1 MPNIRIISGKIG
13 GRNLKTSDNKN
24 LRPTPAK
31 MREQLF
37 SWLRPTIDDLICLDL
52 FAGSGAL
59 GLEAL
64 SNGAKNVTFVE
75 QNQDIYNCLKKN
87 CLELNLL
94 EEVKLHRQSAENYI
108 RRVKDI
114 KFDLI
119 FLDPPYNKDY
129 INTLLPKIIEKFVK
143 NGAYIFIE
151 MNSYDE
157 EVYHEDMKLLKEA
170 SSGDSTG
177 RLYQI
182 KNENSD

>member
-24 LRPTPAK
+24 LKPTPAK

-37 SWLRPTIDDLICLDL
+37 SWLRPIIDDFICLDL

-64 SNGAKNVTFVE
+64 SNGAKKVILVE
-75 QNQDIYNCLKKN
+75 QNQDIYSCLKTN
-87 CLELNLL
+87 CSELNIL
-94 EEVKLHRQSAENYI
+94 EEVELHRQSAENYV
-108 RRVKDI
+108 RRTKDI
-114 KFDLI
+114 VFDLI
-119 FLDPPYNKDY
+119 LLDPPYNKDY
-129 INTLLPKIIEKFVK
+129 INILLPKIIEKFVK
-143 NGAYIFIE
+143 KGSYIFIE
-151 MNSYDE
+151 MNSHDE
-157 EVYHEDMKLLKEA
+157 EVYHESMELLKEA

>member
-24 LRPTPAK
+24 LRPTPAR

-37 SWLRPTIDDLICLDL
+37 SWLRPVINDFICLDL

-59 GLEAL
+59 GLEAI
-64 SNGAKNVTFVE
+64 SNGAKKVILIE
-75 QNQDIYNCLKKN
+75 QNQDIYKCLKSN
-87 CLELNLL
+87 CAELNLL
-94 EEVKLHRQSAENYI
+94 EEVELYRQSAENYV
-108 RRVKDI
+108 RRVKDK

-119 FLDPPYNKDY
+119 FLDPPYKKDY
-129 INTLLPKIIEKFVK
+129 LNILLPKIIEKFVK
-143 NGAYIFIE
+143 NGTYIFIE

-182 KNENSD
+182 NK

>member
-1 MPNIRIISGKIG
+1 MPSIRIISGKIG

-37 SWLRPTIDDLICLDL
+37 SWLRPVMNDYICLDL

-59 GLEAL
+59 GLEAI
-64 SNGAKNVTFVE
+64 SNGAKKVVLVE
-75 QNQDIYNCLKKN
+75 QNQEIYNCLKNN
-87 CLELNLL
+87 CSELNIL
-94 EEVKLHRQSAENYI
+94 EQVELYRQSAENYV
-108 RRVKDI
+108 RRIKDI
-114 KFDLI
+114 EFDLI

-129 INTLLPKIIEKFVK
+129 INKLLPKIIEKFVK
-143 NGAYIFIE
+143 NGTYIFIE

-182 KNENSD
+182 NK

>member
-1 MPNIRIISGKIG
+1 MPSIRIISGKIG

-37 SWLRPTIDDLICLDL
+37 SWLRPVMNDYICLDL

-59 GLEAL
+59 GLEAI
-64 SNGAKNVTFVE
+64 SNGAKKVVLVE
-75 QNQDIYNCLKKN
+75 QNQEIYNCLKSN
-87 CLELNLL
+87 CSELNIL
-94 EEVKLHRQSAENYI
+94 EQVELYRQSAENYV
-108 RRVKDI
+108 RRIKDI

-119 FLDPPYNKDY
+119 FLDPPYNKGY
-129 INTLLPKIIEKFVK
+129 INKLLPKIIEKFVK
-143 NGAYIFIE
+143 NGTYIFIE
-151 MNSYDE
+151 TNSYEE
-157 EVYHEDMKLLKEA
+157 EVYHDSMELLKEA

-182 KNENSD
+182 NK

>member
-37 SWLRPTIDDLICLDL
+37 SWLRPIIDDFICLDL

-64 SNGAKNVTFVE
+64 SNGAKKVILVE
-75 QNQDIYNCLKKN
+75 QNQDIYSCLKTN
-87 CLELNLL
+87 CSELNIL
-94 EEVKLHRQSAENYI
+94 EEVELHRQSAENYV
-108 RRVKDI
+108 RRTKDI
-114 KFDLI
+114 VFDLI
-119 FLDPPYNKDY
+119 LLDPPYNKDY
-129 INTLLPKIIEKFVK
+129 INILLPKIIEKFVK
-143 NGAYIFIE
+143 KGSYIFIE
-151 MNSYDE
+151 MNSHDE
-157 EVYHEDMKLLKEA
+157 EVYHESMELLKEA

>member
-37 SWLRPTIDDLICLDL
+37 SWLRPLINDFICLDL

-59 GLEAL
+59 GIEAI
-64 SNGAKNVTFVE
+64 SNGAQKVIFIE
-75 QNQDIYNCLKKN
+75 QNQDIYNSLKRN
-87 CLELNLL
+87 CSELNIL
-94 EEVKLHRQSAENYI
+94 EEVELYRQSAENYV

-119 FLDPPYNKDY
+119 LLDPPYNRNY
-129 INTLLPKIIEKFVK
+129 INILLPKIIEKFVK
-143 NGAYIFIE
+143 KGSYIFIE
-151 MNSYDE
+151 MNSHDE
-157 EVYHEDMKLLKEA
+157 EVYHESMELLKEA

-182 KNENSD
+182 NK

>member
-1 MPNIRIISGKIG
+1 MPSIRIISGKIG

-37 SWLRPTIDDLICLDL
+37 SWLRPVMSDYICLDL

-59 GLEAL
+59 GLEAI
-64 SNGAKNVTFVE
+64 SNGAKKVVLVE
-75 QNQDIYNCLKKN
+75 QNQEIYTCLKNN
-87 CLELNLL
+87 CSELNIL
-94 EEVKLHRQSAENYI
+94 EQVELYRQSAENYV
-108 RRVKDI
+108 RRIKDI

-129 INTLLPKIIEKFVK
+129 INKLLPKIIEKFVK
-143 NGAYIFIE
+143 NDTYIFIE
-151 MNSYDE
+151 TNSYEE
-157 EVYHEDMKLLKEA
+157 EVYHDSMELLKEA

-182 KNENSD
+182 NK

>member
-24 LRPTPAK
+24 LKPTPAK

-37 SWLRPTIDDLICLDL
+37 SWLRPIIDDFICLDL

-64 SNGAKNVTFVE
+64 SNGAKKVILVE
-75 QNQDIYNCLKKN
+75 QNRDIYSCLKTN
-87 CLELNLL
+87 CSELNIL
-94 EEVKLHRQSAENYI
+94 EEVELHRQSAENFV
-108 RRVKDI
+108 RRTKDI
-114 KFDLI
+114 EFDLI
-119 FLDPPYNKDY
+119 LLDPPYNKDY
-129 INTLLPKIIEKFVK
+129 INILLPKIIEKFVK
-143 NGAYIFIE
+143 KGSYIFIE
-151 MNSYDE
+151 MNSHDE
-157 EVYHEDMKLLKEA
+157 EVYHESMELLKEA

>member
-37 SWLRPTIDDLICLDL
+37 SWLRPLINDFICLDL

-59 GLEAL
+59 GIEAI
-64 SNGAKNVTFVE
+64 SNGAQKVIFIE
-75 QNQDIYNCLKKN
+75 QNQDIYNSLKRN
-87 CLELNLL
+87 CSELNIL
-94 EEVKLHRQSAENYI
+94 EEVELYRQSAENYV

-119 FLDPPYNKDY
+119 LLDPPYNKNY
-129 INTLLPKIIEKFVK
+129 INILLPKIIEKFVK
-143 NGAYIFIE
+143 NGTYIFIE

-182 KNENSD
+182 NK

>member
-1 MPNIRIISGKIG
+1 MPSIRIISGKIG

-37 SWLRPTIDDLICLDL
+37 SWLRPVMNDYICLDL

-59 GLEAL
+59 GLEAI
-64 SNGAKNVTFVE
+64 SNGAKKVVLVE
-75 QNQDIYNCLKKN
+75 QNQEIYTCLKNN
-87 CLELNLL
+87 CSELNIL
-94 EEVKLHRQSAENYI
+94 EQVELYRQSAENYV
-108 RRVKDI
+108 RRIKDI

-129 INTLLPKIIEKFVK
+129 INKLLPKIIEKFVK
-143 NGAYIFIE
+143 NDTYIFIE
-151 MNSYDE
+151 TNSYEE
-157 EVYHEDMKLLKEA
+157 EVYHDSMELLKEA

-182 KNENSD
+182 NK

>member
-37 SWLRPTIDDLICLDL
+37 SWLRPLINDFICLDL

-59 GLEAL
+59 GIEAI
-64 SNGAKNVTFVE
+64 SNGAQKVIFIE
-75 QNQDIYNCLKKN
+75 QNQDIYNSLKRN
-87 CLELNLL
+87 CSELNIL
-94 EEVKLHRQSAENYI
+94 EEVELYRQSAENYV

-119 FLDPPYNKDY
+119 LLDPPYNRNY
-129 INTLLPKIIEKFVK
+129 INILLPKIIEKFVK
-143 NGAYIFIE
+143 KGSYIFIE
-151 MNSYDE
+151 MNSHDE
-157 EVYHEDMKLLKEA
+157 EVYHESMELLKEA

>member
-37 SWLRPTIDDLICLDL
+37 SWLRPLINDFICLDL

-59 GLEAL
+59 GIEAI
-64 SNGAKNVTFVE
+64 SNGAQKVIFIE
-75 QNQDIYNCLKKN
+75 QNQDIYNCLKRN
-87 CLELNLL
+87 CSELNIL
-94 EEVKLHRQSAENYI
+94 EEVELHRQSAENYV

-119 FLDPPYNKDY
+119 LLDPPYNKNY
-129 INTLLPKIIEKFVK
+129 INILLPKIIEKFVK
-143 NGAYIFIE
+143 NGTYIFIE

-182 KNENSD
+182 NK

>member
-1 MPNIRIISGKIG
+1 MPYIRIISGKIG

-37 SWLRPTIDDLICLDL
+37 SWLRPLINDFICLDL
-52 FAGSGAL
+52 FAGSGSL
-59 GLEAL
+59 GIEAI
-64 SNGAKNVTFVE
+64 SNGAQKVIFIE
-75 QNQDIYNCLKKN
+75 QNQDIYNSLKRN
-87 CLELNLL
+87 CSELNIL
-94 EEVKLHRQSAENYI
+94 EEVELYRQSAENYV

-119 FLDPPYNKDY
+119 LLDPPYNRNY
-129 INTLLPKIIEKFVK
+129 INILLPKIIEKFVK
-143 NGAYIFIE
+143 NGTYIFIE

-182 KNENSD
+182 NK

>member
-1 MPNIRIISGKIG
+1 MPSIRIISGKIG

-37 SWLRPTIDDLICLDL
+37 SWLRPVMNDYICLDL

-59 GLEAL
+59 GLEAI
-64 SNGAKNVTFVE
+64 SNGAKKVVLVE
-75 QNQDIYNCLKKN
+75 QNQEIYTCLKNN
-87 CLELNLL
+87 CSELNIL
-94 EEVKLHRQSAENYI
+94 EQVELYRQSAENFV
-108 RRVKDI
+108 RRIKDI

-129 INTLLPKIIEKFVK
+129 INKLLPKIIEKFVK
-143 NGAYIFIE
+143 NDTYIFIE
-151 MNSYDE
+151 TNSYEE
-157 EVYHEDMKLLKEA
+157 EVYHDSMELLKEA

-182 KNENSD
+182 NK

>member
-31 MREQLF
+31 MRKQLF
-37 SWLRPTIDDLICLDL
+37 SWLRPVINELRCLDL

-59 GLEAL
+59 GLEAI
-64 SNGAKNVTFVE
+64 SNGAQKVTFIE
-75 QNQDIYNCLKKN
+75 QNKDIYNCLKNN
-87 CLELNLL
+87 CSDLNVLG
-94 EEVKLHRQSAENYI
+94 EVELHRQSAENYV

-119 FLDPPYNKDY
+119 FLDPPYNRDY
-129 INTLLPKIIEKFVK
+129 INILLPKIIEKFVK
-143 NGAYIFIE
+143 NGTYIFIE
-151 MNSYDE
+151 MNSHDE
-157 EVYHEDMKLLKEA
+157 EVYHDSMELLKEA

-182 KNENSD
+182 NK

>member
-37 SWLRPTIDDLICLDL
+37 SWLRPLINDFICLDL

-59 GLEAL
+59 GIEAI
-64 SNGAKNVTFVE
+64 SNGAQKVIFIE
-75 QNQDIYNCLKKN
+75 QNQDIYNSLKRN
-87 CLELNLL
+87 CSELNIL
-94 EEVKLHRQSAENYI
+94 EEVELYRQSAENYV

-119 FLDPPYNKDY
+119 LLDPPYNRNY
-129 INTLLPKIIEKFVK
+129 INILLLKIIEKFVK
-143 NGAYIFIE
+143 NGTYIFIE

-182 KNENSD
+182 NK

>member
-37 SWLRPTIDDLICLDL
+37 SWLRPAIDDLMCLDL

>member
-37 SWLRPTIDDLICLDL
+37 SWLRPLINDFICLDL

-59 GLEAL
+59 GIEAI
-64 SNGAKNVTFVE
+64 SNGAQKVIFIE
-75 QNQDIYNCLKKN
+75 QNQDIYNSLKRN
-87 CLELNLL
+87 CSELNIL
-94 EEVKLHRQSAENYI
+94 EEVELYRQSAENYV

-119 FLDPPYNKDY
+119 LLDPPYNKNY
-129 INTLLPKIIEKFVK
+129 INILLPKIIEKFVK
-143 NGAYIFIE
+143 NGTYIFIE

-157 EVYHEDMKLLKEA
+157 EVYHEDMELLKEA

-182 KNENSD
+182 NK

>member
-37 SWLRPTIDDLICLDL
+37 SWLRPLINDFICLDL

-59 GLEAL
+59 GIEAI
-64 SNGAKNVTFVE
+64 SNGAQKVIFIE
-75 QNQDIYNCLKKN
+75 QNQDIYNSLKRN
-87 CLELNLL
+87 CSELNIL
-94 EEVKLHRQSAENYI
+94 EEVELYRQSAENYV

-119 FLDPPYNKDY
+119 LLDPPYNRNY
-129 INTLLPKIIEKFVK
+129 INILLPKIIEKFVK
-143 NGAYIFIE
+143 NGTYIFIE

-182 KNENSD
+182 NK

>member
-1 MPNIRIISGKIG
+1 MPSIRIISGKIG

-37 SWLRPTIDDLICLDL
+37 SWLRPVMNDYICLDL

-59 GLEAL
+59 GLEAI
-64 SNGAKNVTFVE
+64 SNGAKKVVLVE
-75 QNQDIYNCLKKN
+75 QNQEIYTCLKNN
-87 CLELNLL
+87 CSELNIL
-94 EEVKLHRQSAENYI
+94 EQVELYRQSAENYV
-108 RRVKDI
+108 RRIKDI
-114 KFDLI
+114 EFDLI

-129 INTLLPKIIEKFVK
+129 INKLLPKIIEKFVK
-143 NGAYIFIE
+143 NDTYIFIE
-151 MNSYDE
+151 TNSYEE
-157 EVYHEDMKLLKEA
+157 EVYHDSMELLKEA

-182 KNENSD
+182 NK

>member
-1 MPNIRIISGKIG
+1 MPNIRIISGRIG

-24 LRPTPAK
+24 LRPTPAR

-37 SWLRPTIDDLICLDL
+37 SWLRPVINDFICLDL

-59 GLEAL
+59 GLEAI
-64 SNGAKNVTFVE
+64 SNGAKKVILIE
-75 QNQDIYNCLKKN
+75 QNQDIYKCLKSN
-87 CLELNLL
+87 CAELNLL
-94 EEVKLHRQSAENYI
+94 EEVELYRQSAENYV
-108 RRVKDI
+108 RRVKDK

-119 FLDPPYNKDY
+119 FLDPPYKKDY
-129 INTLLPKIIEKFVK
+129 LNILLPKIIEKFVK
-143 NGAYIFIE
+143 NGTYIFIE

-157 EVYHEDMKLLKEA
+157 EVYHENMKLLKEA

-182 KNENSD
+182 NK